1 MLQSRV
7 LKSSEEIEKEAQ
19 KYPVLTFA
27 DILRALKEHP
37 DWLEELRKIILT
49 ADLIELPQKINEILQ
64 RLERLEKKVDTLEQ
78 DLAVL
83 KQDVE
88 VLKQDVAILKQD
100 VAILKQD
107 VAILKQDVAILKQD
121 VAFLKGEVGRL
132 KGKDFERTI
141 RERYYA
147 YFGRLLRKTRL
158 IPMEKILPR
167 LEEAEEK
174 GLISEEEFDDLLRL
188 DLIVEG
194 QIKSN
199 KKPVILA
206 VEVSYS
212 LYEEDIQRAI
222 RRANILAH
230 LLQKEVIP
238 TVICVETKED
248 FIKLAEDQG
257 AFVLKTDY

>member
-78 DLAVL
+78 DLAIL

-100 VAILKQD
+100 VAILKGD
-107 VAILKQDVAILKQD
+107 IRILI
-121 VAFLKGEVGRL
+121 
-132 KGKDFERTI
+132 GKDFERTI